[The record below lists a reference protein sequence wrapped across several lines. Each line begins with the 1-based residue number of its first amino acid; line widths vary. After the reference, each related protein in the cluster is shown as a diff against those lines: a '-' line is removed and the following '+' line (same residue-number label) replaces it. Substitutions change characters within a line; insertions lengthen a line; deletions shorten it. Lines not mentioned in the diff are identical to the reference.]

1 MVLVLFACS
10 CRVIFLEGIDWV
22 RYRLEGQKGP
32 CFWGTLC
39 ASRHHSRGS
48 TKLSTS
54 SACADWDGKEEVG
67 KGHWAPWVHKEHG
80 LFPLG
85 IAGVASSK
93 SLPARKCC
101 IGKVAYESDFCSSP
115 LIPLSLKLSFWNF
128 VEKKTWCFFKFF
140 LFCAEVL
147 SSLSGNVYR
156 TCKQPYLKISVD
168 LGFHYKM
175 SQDWARKNKSN
186 SKSVNN
192 VSNV

>member
-67 KGHWAPWVHKEHG
+67 KGHWAPWVHKEHS

-85 IAGVASSK
+85 ITGVASSK

-115 LIPLSLKLSFWNF
+115 LIPLSLKLSFWSF
-128 VEKKTWCFFKFF
+128 VEKKHGAFSNFFFSVQKYSR
-140 LFCAEVL
+140 LFRGTCTGHV
-147 SSLSGNVYR
+147 SSR
-156 TCKQPYLKISVD
+156 T
-168 LGFHYKM
+168 
-175 SQDWARKNKSN
+175 
-186 SKSVNN
+186 SKSVLTWDFLKKCLRIEPGKIKATLK
-192 VSNV
+192 V